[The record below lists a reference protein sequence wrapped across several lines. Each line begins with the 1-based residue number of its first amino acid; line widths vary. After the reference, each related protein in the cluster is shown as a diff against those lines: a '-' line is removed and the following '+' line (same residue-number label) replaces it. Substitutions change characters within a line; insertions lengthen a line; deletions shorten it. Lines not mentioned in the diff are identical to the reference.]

1 MPGFLSLRNWMV
13 AWYTRNPMVAHVE
26 PSIVLDVPAAP
37 VGEALIE
44 DPSDWFDADVEIEA
58 RPGGRVRV
66 DERRGTVETFEPG
79 RELAFRVWTPPPVE
93 GSRVDFVLEP
103 LDDEHTVLTVTE
115 TKLSARASA
124 MAVA

>member
-1 MPGFLSLRNWMV
+1 
-13 AWYTRNPMVAHVE
+13 MVAHVE
-26 PSIVLDVPAAP
+26 RSIVLDVPATR
-37 VGEALIE
+37 VWEALIE

-66 DERRGTVETFEPG
+66 DERRGTVETFEPE

-93 GSRVDFVLEP
+93 GSRIDFVLEP

-115 TKLSARASA
+115 TKLSARAQLSC
-124 MAVA
+124 V